1 MKATGIRKMGG
12 LFAATALF
20 IAQAS
25 AADPTLQING
35 IALNP
40 GANPADVVAA
50 TDQLMGSEILKQG
63 TGRLLLLASL
73 ADGDNPATHAF
84 AVLNKSAAA
93 GEAFGQKLAADPAW
107 AQFQGAMAKLGTITN
122 TARYRTIK
130 SWGDIS
136 DSDAVWLGVAL
147 VVTDVPAFLAAR
159 DRYQASETGKKFPG
173 QGHLSAVVAAGASP
187 VTHVVSVGYASE
199 AEMESWGTVNRASAD
214 WQAYQTA
221 IQGSAQVV
229 GFTLSRVV
237 KAWGPATMKDVAA
250 P

>member
-1 MKATGIRKMGG
+1 MQGTSTRKLGG
-12 LFAATALF
+12 LVAATALF
-20 IAQAS
+20 IAQAV

-50 TDQLMGSEILKQG
+50 TDQLMGSAIGKQA
-63 TGRLLLLASL
+63 TGRLLLLASM
-73 ADGDNPATHAF
+73 ADGDNPATHSF
-84 AVLNKSAAA
+84 AVLFKSAAA
-93 GEAFGQKLAADPAW
+93 GEAFNQKLYADPAW
-107 AQFQGAMAKLGTITN
+107 AQFEAAMTKLGTVSS

-136 DSDAVWLGVAL
+136 DNDVVWLGVAL
-147 VVTDVPAFLAAR
+147 VVKDAPAFLAAR

-187 VTHVVSVGYASE
+187 VTHIISVGYASE

-221 IQGSAQVV
+221 AQSSAQVV

-237 KAWGPATMKDVAA
+237 KSWGPATMKDVAA

>member
-1 MKATGIRKMGG
+1 MQGTSTRKLGG
-12 LFAATALF
+12 LVAATALF
-20 IAQAS
+20 IAQAV

-50 TDQLMGSEILKQG
+50 TDQLMGSAIGKQA
-63 TGRLLLLASL
+63 TGRLLLLANL
-73 ADGDNPATHAF
+73 ADGDNPATHSF

-93 GEAFGQKLAADPAW
+93 GEAFGQKLVADPAW
-107 AQFQGAMAKLGTITN
+107 GQFQAAMAKLGTI
-122 TARYRTIK
+122 ASQSRYRTIK

-136 DSDAVWLGVAL
+136 DGDMVWLGVAL
-147 VVTDVPAFLAAR
+147 VVKDVPAFLAAR

-187 VTHVVSVGYASE
+187 VTHVISVGYASE
-199 AEMESWGTVNRASAD
+199 AEMESWGALNRASAD
-214 WQAYQTA
+214 WQAYVTA
-221 IQGSAQVV
+221 SQSSAQVV

-237 KAWGPATMKDVAA
+237 KSWGPATMKDVAA